1 MKNTPLMI
9 FLIVVLSAL
18 LFGEVED
25 EELNARFEALNKS
38 QARQEKVIKELR
50 TDLDKGSTE
59 IDSLEQ
65 LLQANSSRF
74 EALNKSQARQEKVI
88 KELRTDLDKGS
99 TEIDSLEQLLQ
110 ANFSRLD
117 STRTTIMDVVNN
129 NRENFEGELQTNRKE
144 MSNRTSM
151 VLGIIAGIL
160 VLAALSYVLLRRK
173 ILQQGKQL
181 TSSIS
186 DTRKAHDEEAIKL
199 DNQLIELIGKQ
210 LDLFQRYRPETNES
224 TEPDHT
230 LVLKIANEIVRI
242 QQNLDHMDE
251 NVKGHKQLS
260 RATQS
265 ILNNLQTNGYE
276 IPPLLG
282 TSFDKNLNMI
292 ATMELDVNLAPGT
305 SLIKRVVKPMV
316 KYNGTMIQAA
326 EVYVGFND
334 Q

>member
-1 MKNTPLMI
+1 MRSMKNTPLMI
-9 FLIVVLSAL
+9 FLIVVLSAF
-18 LFGEVED
+18 LFGEIDD
-25 EELNARFEALNKS
+25 EAINARFEGLNRA
-38 QARQEKVIKELR
+38 QARQEAVIRNLEK
-50 TDLDKGSTE
+50 DLGKRSRE
-59 IDSLEQ
+59 IDSLRFIM
-65 LLQANSSRF
+65 QANS
-74 EALNKSQARQEKVI
+74 
-88 KELRTDLDKGS
+88 
-99 TEIDSLEQLLQ
+99 
-110 ANFSRLD
+110 SRLD

-129 NRENFEGELQTNRKE
+129 NRESLEGELQTNHKE
-144 MSNRTSM
+144 MSNRTRM

-160 VLAALSYVLLRRK
+160 VLAALSFLLLRRK

-181 TSSIS
+181 SSSIS
-186 DTRKAHDEEAIKL
+186 DTKKAHDEETIKL

-210 LDLFQRYRPETNES
+210 LDLFQRYRPDPSQS

-242 QQNLDHMDE
+242 QQNLNHMDE
-251 NVKGHKQLS
+251 NIKGHKQLS

-282 TSFDKNLNMI
+282 TPFDKNQNMI
-292 ATMELDVNLAPGT
+292 ATMELDETLSPGT
-305 SLIKRVVKPMV
+305 SVIKRVVKPMV

-334 Q
+334 